1 MTKAV
6 VRLHFKPG
14 WSDDQPFTN
23 PMNNEF
29 QPVPGQGHA
38 SVEVLADAMRIT
50 PAERLKIAE
59 LIRRREI
66 PLGKKDRLPVE
77 QIAAMLRELRHE
89 Q

>member
-1 MTKAV
+1 MDEQFES
-6 VRLHFKPG
+6 LPG
-14 WSDDQPFTN
+14 R
-23 PMNNEF
+23 
-29 QPVPGQGHA
+29 GHA
-38 SVEVLADAMRIT
+38 SVEVIADAMKIT

-59 LIRRREI
+59 LIRKREI

>member
-6 VRLHFKPG
+6 VRLSICNLGPG
-14 WSDDQPFTN
+14 SGRSFLN
-23 PMNNEF
+23 SMNNEL

-38 SVEVLADAMRIT
+38 SVEVIADAMKIT

-59 LIRRREI
+59 LIRKREI

-77 QIAAMLRELRHE
+77 QIAAMLRELR

>member
-6 VRLHFKPG
+6 VRLSICNLGPG
-14 WSDDQPFTN
+14 SGRPFPN
-23 PMNNEF
+23 SMNNEL

-38 SVEVLADAMRIT
+38 SVEVIAEAMKIT

-59 LIRRREI
+59 LIRKREI

-77 QIAAMLRELRHE
+77 QIAAMLRELR